1 MTRVSRIN
9 KATTP
14 ESVALIALGVYPH
27 LKFAGTRL
35 KPAVM
40 VFPYDDELTWK
51 AIHLPSSVLIGRT

>member
-9 KATTP
+9 KATTA

-35 KPAVM
+35 KPVM